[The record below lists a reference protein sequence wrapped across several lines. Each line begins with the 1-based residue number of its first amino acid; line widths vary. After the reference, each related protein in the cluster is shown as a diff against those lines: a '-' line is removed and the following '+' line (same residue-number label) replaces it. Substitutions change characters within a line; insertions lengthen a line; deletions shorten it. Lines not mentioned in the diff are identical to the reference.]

1 MNLLEV
7 FSTYDPITL
16 SELDS
21 VALMDRKESKFII
34 PDYWCEGISETL
46 KIDFRILDI
55 NGNKCFRYKNLYFDT
70 KNNITLED
78 HIRGRNNRFK
88 IRIRNYVDSEL
99 TFLEVKRRN
108 VYGRSTKYRIT
119 RKGEQ
124 WDCPLTEE
132 EKDFLKEHVPFADKL
147 RPILYSSYSR
157 YTLASLERN
166 ERITFD
172 TELTFNT
179 MDDGEY
185 SPLPGL
191 SLVELKQNDTDR
203 RSPLHLAFRSR
214 KDRIAPLGRSLSV
227 SKYTIGRLKTDKN
240 LFTRAYVSN
249 IKKLKRA
256 KIAAQKNAKDGN

>member
-1 MNLLEV
+1 MNLLEG
-7 FSTYDPITL
+7 FSTYDSITL

-34 PDYWCEGISETL
+34 PDYWCKGVSTTL
-46 KIDFRILDI
+46 KKDFRILDI
-55 NGNKCFRYKNLYFDT
+55 GGTKCFKYNNLYFDT

-88 IRIRNYVDSEL
+88 IRIRNYVDTNL

-108 VYGRSTKYRIT
+108 VYGRSTKIRVT
-119 RKGEQ
+119 RTGEN
-124 WDCPLTEE
+124 WDGPLTEE
-132 EKDFLKEHVPFADKL
+132 EKEFLREHVPFADKL
-147 RPILYSSYSR
+147 RPVLYSSYSR
-157 YTLASLERN
+157 YTLASIERN

-172 TELTFNT
+172 TELTFKT

-191 SLVELKQNDTDR
+191 CLIELKQNETDR
-203 RSPLHLAFRSR
+203 SSPLHLAFRNR

-256 KIAAQKNAKDGN
+256 KIAAQKNAEDGN

>member
-1 MNLLEV
+1 MNLLEG
-7 FSTYDPITL
+7 FSTYDSITL

-34 PDYWCEGISETL
+34 PDFWCEGVSTTL
-46 KIDFRILDI
+46 KKDFRILDI
-55 NGNKCFRYKNLYFDT
+55 GGTKCFKYNNLYFDT

-88 IRIRNYVDSEL
+88 IRIRNYVDTNL

-108 VYGRSTKYRIT
+108 VYGRSTKIRVT
-119 RKGEQ
+119 RTSEN
-124 WDCPLTEE
+124 WDAPLTEE
-132 EKDFLKEHVPFADKL
+132 EKEFLREHVPFADKL
-147 RPILYSSYSR
+147 KPVLYGSYSR
-157 YTLASLERN
+157 YTLASIERN

-172 TELTFNT
+172 TELTYKT

-191 SLVELKQNDTDR
+191 CLIELKQNETDR
-203 RSPLHLAFRSR
+203 RSPLHLAFRNR

-256 KIAAQKNAKDGN
+256 KIAAQKNAEDGN